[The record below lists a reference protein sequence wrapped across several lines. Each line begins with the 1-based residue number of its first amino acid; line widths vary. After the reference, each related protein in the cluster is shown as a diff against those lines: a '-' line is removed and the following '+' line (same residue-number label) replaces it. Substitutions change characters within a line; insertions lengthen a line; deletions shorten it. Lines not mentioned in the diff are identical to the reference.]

1 MQEEVGMQG
10 ILTAEP
16 LRPAPNGPTKGKLL
30 EGPRV
35 CQDKG
40 AMWSL
45 MGLKPVGALAGSWAN
60 RVAAGWV
67 WGPALPVDP
76 PPGFDSTFYS

>member
-1 MQEEVGMQG
+1 M
-10 ILTAEP
+10 
-16 LRPAPNGPTKGKLL
+16 
-30 EGPRV
+30 

-40 AMWSL
+40 AVWSL

-67 WGPALPVDP
+67 RGPALSVDP
-76 PPGFDSTFYS
+76 PLGFDNTFYS